1 MELNKFNKYTK
12 IALNSVYSEQE
23 EGNFHTA
30 LIPKVVENFFTPLD
44 LPKESFIL
52 DVGCGQGTFMDVLKS
67 KDYVNMI
74 GVTYSKE
81 DVEACNFKNYTTLQ
95 EEMSDLSLSDESIDF
110 VWCRHALEHSPYPLF
125 TLFEFNRVLKPGGK
139 MYLEVPAPDC
149 ERAFE
154 FNPNHYSVLGDR
166 MWVALLTKTG
176 FKIEQSSY
184 FEFELMADGKKIPE
198 KYLCFVVTKNE
209 SVTKV

>member
-1 MELNKFNKYTK
+1 MELDKFNKYTK
-12 IALNSVYSEQE
+12 LALTTVYSEPE

-52 DVGCGQGTFMDVLKS
+52 DVGCGQGTFMDVLKNN
-67 KDYVNMI
+67 DYTNMI

-95 EEMSDLSLSDESIDF
+95 CDMSDLTLSNDSMDF
-110 VWCRHALEHSPYPLF
+110 IWCRHAIEHSPYPLF
-125 TLFEFNRVLKPGGK
+125 TLFEFNRVLKTGGK
-139 MYLEVPAPDC
+139 MYLEMPAPDC

-154 FNPNHYSVLGDR
+154 FNKNHYSILGDR
-166 MWVALLTKTG
+166 MWGALLTKTG
-176 FKIEQSSY
+176 FKVLQSSY

-198 KYLCFVVTKNE
+198 KYLCFLVEKNE
-209 SVTKV
+209 SINKV